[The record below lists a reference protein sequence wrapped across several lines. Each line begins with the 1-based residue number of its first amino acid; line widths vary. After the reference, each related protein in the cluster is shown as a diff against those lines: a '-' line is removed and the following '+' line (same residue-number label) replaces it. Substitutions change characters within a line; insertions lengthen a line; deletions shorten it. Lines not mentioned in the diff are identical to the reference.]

1 MGLKERIRQIQDLES
16 GPDLQ
21 IVKKPSGRVK
31 QIDSIKK
38 NIHLQLIKELS
49 DIISKNNINDNDLK
63 HKVNLETQKLINNI
77 DIPLTSGEKTKII
90 SDLID
95 DVIGYGPVEEFLKDK
110 DITEIMVN
118 NPSTIYIEKYGKIYR
133 TNKNFLNKDHLLRI
147 IDKIVSRIGRRVDE
161 STPYVDARL
170 PDGSRVNIIVHPLAI
185 NGPMMTIRK
194 FASDPFSIDDF
205 INMGTCSKKV
215 ADFLKTCVRGRLN
228 IISSGGTGTG
238 KTTTLNV
245 MSSFIPDDERI
256 ITIEDAA
263 ELQLHQEHVL
273 RLEARPPNI
282 EGKGMV
288 TIRDLVRNS
297 LRMRPDRI
305 IIGEVRGGEALDMLQ
320 AMNTGHDGSLSTV
333 HANSPR
339 DVLSRL
345 ETMVLMSSIDI
356 PIRAIREQIASAI
369 NLIVHLNR
377 FKDGSRK
384 LVKITEV
391 QGMEGDIIT
400 LQDLFIYDYSMGI
413 DRDGKFIGKSKST
426 GLIPRFLGKLH
437 NTGVDIPN
445 EIFQKEI

>member
-21 IVKKPSGRVK
+21 IVKKTSGRVK

-38 NIHLQLIKELS
+38 NVHLQLIKELS

-194 FASDPFSIDDF
+194 FASDPFSIDDL
-205 INMGTCSKKV
+205 INMGTCTKKI
-215 ADFLKTCVRGRLN
+215 ADFLKICVMGRLN

-345 ETMVLMSSIDI
+345 ETMVLMSGIDI
-356 PIRAIREQIASAI
+356 PIRAIREQIASAV

-413 DRDGKFIGKSKST
+413 DKDGKFIGRVKST
-426 GLIPRFLGKLH
+426 GLMPRFLGKLH